1 MRVLIAVDGSEGSF
15 EATSQ
20 IGSLLRPDHDQ
31 VTFFCHPPQLQV
43 RSRNLSTEVVS
54 GARKSLAEAVINQA
68 KSRLPAALSDKSAV
82 IIGHQDARHGILLAA
97 RQSGAELIVL
107 GARGLGPFKRLLL
120 GSVSRAVVH
129 ASEIPIWVARPR
141 VASSDAQKVLLA
153 SESVEAAKRA
163 TDLLARFA
171 WPDPTSFTVLTVIYS
186 LFAGRVP
193 DWLQDQA
200 HSPDVEELVRVWVQE
215 HDEELRTNQE
225 RLRAFVSS
233 LAPPLNTAKPIV
245 LEGDSA
251 ESILTTAAQQHS
263 NLIVIGTRQKWSPSA
278 SIFGSVSEAV
288 LNHALCSVLVVPRAE
303 AP

>member
-20 IGSLLRPDHDQ
+20 VGSLLRPDHDQ
-31 VTFFCHPPQLQV
+31 VTFFCHPAQV
-43 RSRNLSTEVVS
+43 QVHSRNLPKELVS
-54 GARKSLAEAVINQA
+54 GARNSLAEAVVNQA
-68 KSRLPAALSDKSAV
+68 KARLPAAFSDKTAV
-82 IIGHQDARHGILLAA
+82 IVGHQDARHGILLAA

-120 GSVSRAVVH
+120 GSVSRTVVH

-163 TDLLARFA
+163 TDL
-171 WPDPTSFTVLTVIYS
+171 FTVLTVIYS

-193 DWLQDQA
+193 DWLQQQA

-215 HDEELRTNQE
+215 HDEELRSNQE
-225 RLRAFVSS
+225 RLGDFVSS
-233 LAPPLNTAKPIV
+233 LAAPLNTAKPVV

-288 LNHALCSVLVVPRAE
+288 LNHAQCSVLVVPRLV